1 MQART
6 PGVLGL
12 LLREFLNRKSNISD
26 QILFLNNVFCPLV
39 KGPKEIEMSD
49 SSKKNLLKISAEKLA
64 EISQIL

>member
-12 LLREFLNRKSNISD
+12 LLREFLNRKSNITD

-39 KGPKEIEMSD
+39 KGP
-49 SSKKNLLKISAEKLA
+49 
-64 EISQIL
+64 